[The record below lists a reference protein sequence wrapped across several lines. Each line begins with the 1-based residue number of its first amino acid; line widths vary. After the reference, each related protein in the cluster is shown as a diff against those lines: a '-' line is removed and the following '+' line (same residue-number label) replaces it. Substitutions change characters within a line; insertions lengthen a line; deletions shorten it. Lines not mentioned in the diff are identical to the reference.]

1 MSVRVR
7 EMQDAGGTA
16 AGGCGGHDAPA
27 QPSRSPTPV
36 ALLRNDG
43 RTLVPAQPRV

>member
-1 MSVRVR
+1 MSVRVL
-7 EMQDAGGTA
+7 ELQDAAGTA
-16 AGGCGGHDAPA
+16 AGGCGAHDAPA
-27 QPSRSPTPV
+27 QPSTSSTPV